1 MEPTPSPQ
9 LLRQRIRN
17 NIIAYLEVAASAE
30 EQREYERNVPI
41 AQVPNEMINQW
52 EDSVRPDDFA
62 WYGEP
67 VFTREENQA
76 MQDFHAIWS
85 EVADATP
92 NPMPCSVEFLI
103 GTAVWDRLMSSA
115 SVALHVF
122 MKRGRFDGEIE
133 EQF

>member
-1 MEPTPSPQ
+1 MEAPPSLQ
-9 LLRQRIRN
+9 LLKQRIRN

-52 EDSVRPDDFA
+52 QDSVDADDFI

-67 VFTREENQA
+67 VFSPEETMA
-76 MQDFHAIWS
+76 LRSFHTTWS
-85 EVADATP
+85 QVADATP
-92 NPMPCSVEFLI
+92 NPMPHSVEALI
-103 GTAVWDRLMSSA
+103 GTPIWDHFMRDA
-115 SVALHVF
+115 GIALAVF
-122 MKRGRFDGEIE
+122 MKRGRFDGEVE